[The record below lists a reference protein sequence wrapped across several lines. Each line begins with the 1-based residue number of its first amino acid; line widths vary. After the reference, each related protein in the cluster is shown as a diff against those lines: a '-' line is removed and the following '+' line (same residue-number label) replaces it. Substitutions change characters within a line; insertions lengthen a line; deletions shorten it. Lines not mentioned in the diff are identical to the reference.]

1 MITETELIEKYAAA
15 PEKLSE
21 MIQKRKA
28 EGLLSAFGYAS
39 NLDLLCSFQP
49 EALSRF
55 LTEELN
61 GSDYIAVPFIA
72 DEQMAGSR
80 MKIGYIVKKNMILSK
95 MAELYIRELRRYL
108 QEHAADKR

>member
-61 GSDYIAVPFIA
+61 GSDLSGLKPVVNITTRRELAQTILYYCINGC
-72 DEQMAGSR
+72 MAG
-80 MKIGYIVKKNMILSK
+80 L
-95 MAELYIRELRRYL
+95 
-108 QEHAADKR
+108 